1 MALLCTENQKQ
12 SFSFDTKMLKFPWD
26 KIILL
31 KITVFR
37 VNKNTELRVL
47 CDTWSGG
54 GKCCLSKQYVNE
66 LEHCSD
72 MYSYFQ
78 LRIFLFKIK
87 YDFLTLRIF

>member
-1 MALLCTENQKQ
+1 
-12 SFSFDTKMLKFPWD
+12 MLKFPWD

-87 YDFLTLRIF
+87 YDFLTLRVYFKYFF

>member
-1 MALLCTENQKQ
+1 MNTQGHAHQHQLEQCGSLENLNQ
-12 SFSFDTKMLKFPWD
+12 SFCLDTKLLKFPWD
-26 KIILL
+26 KIILF
-31 KITVFR
+31 KTVFR

-78 LRIFLFKIK
+78 LRIF
-87 YDFLTLRIF
+87 

>member
-1 MALLCTENQKQ
+1 MNTQGHAHQHQLDHCGSLENLKQ
-12 SFSFDTKMLKFPWD
+12 SFSFDTKVLKFPWD
-26 KIILL
+26 

-54 GKCCLSKQYVNE
+54 GKCCFSKQYVNE

-72 MYSYFQ
+72 MYS
-78 LRIFLFKIK
+78 
-87 YDFLTLRIF
+87 